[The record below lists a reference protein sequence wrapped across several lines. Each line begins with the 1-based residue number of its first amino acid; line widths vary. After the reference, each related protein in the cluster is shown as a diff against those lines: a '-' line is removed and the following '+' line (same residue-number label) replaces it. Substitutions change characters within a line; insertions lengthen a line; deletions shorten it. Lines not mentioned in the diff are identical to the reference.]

1 MYVQRASILACP
13 SCINITEMNYSMK
26 LAVLVIFLFIPGQLI
41 ISPGKLISE
50 KDFQTLFWLD
60 NDTELT
66 FDSNYYAVQPS
77 PANTSLTAGEFRPM
91 EPAEY
96 RLIGRK
102 GDDHDDD
109 LWRRRLAPFQLC
121 LLCKCCAG
129 AATTNCATM
138 PCCFGID
145 CQLPNKPYGVCA
157 FVPKTCNCTSCA
169 TV

>member
-1 MYVQRASILACP
+1 MYLYASTDTGCREEPICILTSACKH
-13 SCINITEMNYSMK
+13 SSLSVVHSITEMNYSMK
-26 LAVLVIFLFIPGQLI
+26 LAVLVIFLFIPGQSI
-41 ISPGKLISE
+41 ISP
-50 KDFQTLFWLD
+50 
-60 NDTELT
+60 
-66 FDSNYYAVQPS
+66 VQPS
-77 PANTSLTAGEFRPM
+77 PVNTSLTAGEFRPM
-91 EPAEY
+91 EPVEY

-102 GDDHDDD
+102 GENHDDD

-121 LLCKCCAG
+121 LLCKCCTG

>member
-26 LAVLVIFLFIPGQLI
+26 LAVLVIFLFIPGQSI
-41 ISPGKLISE
+41 ISP
-50 KDFQTLFWLD
+50 
-60 NDTELT
+60 
-66 FDSNYYAVQPS
+66 VQPS
-77 PANTSLTAGEFRPM
+77 PVNTSLTAGEFRPM